1 MLVECPNCHRRYEPK
16 PNEKYCPCCGEE
28 IKEPLKN
35 IEPEPKVIT
44 KEVPAEKA
52 PVSAVRRNVGRALS
66 FAACIIGFLTFV
78 FLFGPVFYTGSQS
91 LIQLTFISKD
101 ASNKAYVGLII
112 AFIVYVVMFL
122 TNIYATY
129 KAAKDEANGSRIG
142 VAVMQ
147 IFLVLFYAFYLTFK
161 FKTNYGGYSGTTTNT
176 YPLGDGATRLLIT
189 LGTSALLNI
198 IAPFV
203 D

>member
-35 IEPEPKVIT
+35 IEPEPKVVA
-44 KEVPAEKA
+44 KEEHVQSA
-52 PVSAVRRNVGRALS
+52 PVSNARRSVGRALS
-66 FAACIIGFLTFV
+66 FAACILGFLTFV
-78 FLFGPVFYTGSQS
+78 FLFGPAFYTGNQS
-91 LIQLTFISKD
+91 LIQLTFIAKD
-101 ASNKAYVGLII
+101 GSNKAYVGLII
-112 AFIVYVVMFL
+112 AFVVYAIMFCV
-122 TNIYATY
+122 NAYAMY
-129 KAAKDEANGSRIG
+129 KAAKDETNGSRIG

-147 IFLVLFYAFYLTFK
+147 IFLVLFYAFYLTFR
-161 FKTNYGGYSGTTTNT
+161 FKSNYSGYSGSTVNT
-176 YPLGDGATRLLIT
+176 YPLGDGTTRLLIT
-189 LGTSALLNI
+189 LGASALLNI